1 MAAEVKGGSTRR
13 PHRRPPSHR
22 PVGPPRDHLDGVDV
36 FDYYLKERM
45 VRACS
50 HRTRTSTAERRPNAP
65 LITPSRPRLA
75 LQLSADRLLRTLWLC
90 LPVRSCRHLLWLW
103 RRQHRRSRRMRLG
116 TA

>member
-1 MAAEVKGGSTRR
+1 MPFLG

-22 PVGPPRDHLDGVDV
+22 PAGPRRDHLDSDDV
-36 FDYYLKERM
+36 FDYRFEERT

-50 HRTRTSTAERRPNAP
+50 RCMRTSTAERRPNPP

-75 LQLSADRLLRTLWLC
+75 LQLSADRLLLTLRLC

-103 RRQHRRSRRMRLG
+103 RRQRRRSRRMRLG